1 MAEIKYNNLYN
12 ELNPMER
19 RFYDQQ
25 FKKSYNPNQENIMLS
40 SQPAYEQMKAVY
52 DAQQQI
58 PEKSLFDSLNLFS
71 SASAAEKPPVPNLS
85 LGYNMPTFDLGTGIT
100 NTTAATPFK
109 IGLSDILTQYNVPG
123 LRSQNL
129 QDDLAQQIV
138 EENRQKVAS
147 DFVNVPQDYYPSIPG
162 GINQT
167 TPIQNLGINTSYG
180 VANTPDVIGD
190 FLGSDVYQT
199 DDGRAYY
206 IDSKGEKILA
216 PQKANYYKQKQ
227 KPSGLATLKNL
238 MPGSLFGNL
247 LSGIFGKD
255 SPEVRATKDFY
266 ARNYGVN
273 SAGSVASGI
282 MEGYNPVSGG
292 FLNMITGGKYGEPM
306 QVGLANT
313 ARRRIENILN
323 RKAPQTEASR
333 AKIQELQK
341 FAEADTINRARTR
354 ASDVYSRAEANKALG
369 PGGGFS
375 TSGSKRDSGFTSRS
389 SSPSGRGRQD
399 Y

>member
-58 PEKSLFDSLNLFS
+58 PEKSLLDSLNLFS
-71 SASAAEKPPVPNLS
+71 SASAAEMPQVPNLS

-100 NTTAATPFK
+100 NTSAALPF
-109 IGLSDILTQYNVPG
+109 
-123 LRSQNL
+123 RSMVDMQEAAN
-129 QDDLAQQIV
+129 QDLVQQIIA
-138 EENRQKVAS
+138 ENQARTNP
-147 DFVNVPQDYYPSIPG
+147 FVRPNMLDIAGGIVPG
-162 GINQT
+162 GITQT
-167 TPIQNLGINTSYG
+167 TPIQNLGIDTSYG
-180 VANTPDVIGD
+180 VANEPDVEQVES
-190 FLGSDVYQT
+190 LT
-199 DDGRAYY
+199 
-206 IDSKGEKILA
+206 EKE
-216 PQKANYYKQKQ
+216 
-227 KPSGLATLKNL
+227 PSGIEKLFKLLRPGNL
-238 MPGSLFGNL
+238 IGSLL
-247 LSGIFGKD
+247 AGILPKE

-282 MEGYNPVSGG
+282 MQGYNPVSGG
-292 FLNMITGGKYGEPM
+292 FLNMITGGRYGEPM
-306 QVGLANT
+306 QVGLADA
-313 ARRRIENILN
+313 ARRRIEKIVN

-333 AKIQELQK
+333 AKIAELQK
-341 FAEADTINRARTR
+341 FAEEDTINRARTK
-354 ASDVYSRAEANKALG
+354 ASDVYKEAGDKGRLG

-375 TSGSKRDSGFTSRS
+375 TSGKEGAFSSK
-389 SSPSGRGRQD
+389 SGRGRQD
-399 Y
+399 F